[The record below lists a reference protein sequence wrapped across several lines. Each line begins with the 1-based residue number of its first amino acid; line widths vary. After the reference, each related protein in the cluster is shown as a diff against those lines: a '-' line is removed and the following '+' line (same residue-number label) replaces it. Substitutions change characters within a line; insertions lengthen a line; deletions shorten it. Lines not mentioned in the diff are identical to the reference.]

1 MAELEQTHLALAK
14 LQLVVV
20 VEHLVVSAPL
30 QDQKMVVPVV
40 VVMDTSLGLVELEL
54 LDKVLLAVPGK
65 MEARTIQVVAAAAAL
80 LLGDLL

>member
-30 QDQKMVVPVV
+30 QDQKMVVQVV